1 MLSMLVS
8 DFLMNFFKIHDS
20 FLHFFISTKKIIFN
34 YFIGLNSLG
43 PSILLDRQQSNVP
56 GVAMGGGGVV
66 VVDASNY

>member
-1 MLSMLVS
+1 MTLSCTSLY
-8 DFLMNFFKIHDS
+8 LQ
-20 FLHFFISTKKIIFN
+20 KKIIFN

>member
-1 MLSMLVS
+1 MTLSCTSLY
-8 DFLMNFFKIHDS
+8 LQ
-20 FLHFFISTKKIIFN
+20 KKIIFN

-56 GVAMGGGGVV
+56 GVAMGGGGGVV